1 MASQR
6 TRLDHGDVLA
16 MYTDGLSE
24 LAGPSGEMLG
34 VDGLGE
40 ELSSVVVAKGSR
52 GVEAIGAA
60 LAARLDAFRE
70 GELPADDRTFLLAQR
85 R

>member
-1 MASQR
+1 
-6 TRLDHGDVLA
+6 
-16 MYTDGLSE
+16 
-24 LAGPSGEMLG
+24 MLG
-34 VDGLGE
+34 VDRLGE
-40 ELSSVVVAKGSR
+40 ELSTVVTSSGNG